1 MADTILNTSDNGPF
15 GGMTDDELEL
25 LLVEL
30 MREPEYRRKQLAAL
44 LIHSTLNIT
53 ENYIDEIGTSLRNL
67 SKMEQDDG

>member
-1 MADTILNTSDNGPF
+1 MMNDILNTSDNGPF